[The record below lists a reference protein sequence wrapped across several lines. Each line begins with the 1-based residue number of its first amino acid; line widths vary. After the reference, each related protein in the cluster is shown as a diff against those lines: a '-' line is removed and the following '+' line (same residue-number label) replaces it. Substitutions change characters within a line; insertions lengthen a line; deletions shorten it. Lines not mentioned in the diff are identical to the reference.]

1 MDKRLKPFS
10 IIEEIKIK
18 LSFYHRNISKQ
29 ISYNSHNPVPDI
41 FLVMSSTD
49 GSLKDKSLKETIDNG
64 VYICTGWP
72 KPIIMAN
79 FNKSEKRSRKSKWRI
94 VVVSRSMLK

>member
-1 MDKRLKPFS
+1 MIKES
-10 IIEEIKIK
+10 I
-18 LSFYHRNISKQ
+18 FRFDHRNISKQ

-49 GSLKDKSLKETIDNG
+49 GALKNEGYKETIDNG
-64 VYICTGWP
+64 LYICTGWP

-94 VVVSRSMLK
+94 VVVSM